1 MTIRQAAVRLQS
13 IIGSFGRSERGNIA
27 ILFAIAVVPVISF
40 VGAAIDYTRAN
51 SARSSMQ
58 AAMDSTS
65 LMLAKDLQDGTI
77 NTSQITQK
85 AEEYFKALFTNADAK
100 SVTVNATY
108 TAASGSGSKILIN
121 GAGKIDTSIM
131 RLVGIPD
138 INFNTSTTSAWGNN
152 RMRVA
157 MVLDNTGSMA
167 SDGKMPAMQTAAKSL
182 IDQLSAIAKNPGDMY
197 ISVVPFAKDVNF
209 GTSYANQTYMD
220 WSDWDAKAGGTC
232 SNTNYTTKQ
241 SCQDAGRT
249 WTAAQT
255 PDHSKWTGCVTDRAQ
270 DYDTKNT
277 IPTAA
282 NASTRVVPEEY
293 VSGSTKYC
301 KTGSSSYLQ
310 PIVPLSYDWSTLKT
324 SITNMQPTGN
334 TNQGIGLAWGWLTLG
349 TGAPFSAPA
358 KDTANYTYK
367 EAIVLLS
374 DGLNTQL
381 RWYSSASQIDARQ
394 KILCDNAKAS
404 NITIYTVQ
412 VNTGGDPTSTV
423 LQYCAS
429 GADKFFEVKQ
439 ANQTLSVFNSIG
451 QSLAKLRI
459 AK

>member
-108 TAASGSGSKILIN
+108 TAASGNGSKILIN

-249 WTAAQT
+249 WT
-255 PDHSKWTGCVTDRAQ
+255 
-270 DYDTKNT
+270 
-277 IPTAA
+277 
-282 NASTRVVPEEY
+282 
-293 VSGSTKYC
+293 
-301 KTGSSSYLQ
+301 
-310 PIVPLSYDWSTLKT
+310 
-324 SITNMQPTGN
+324 
-334 TNQGIGLAWGWLTLG
+334 
-349 TGAPFSAPA
+349 PA
-358 KDTANYTYK
+358 
-367 EAIVLLS
+367 
-374 DGLNTQL
+374 
-381 RWYSSASQIDARQ
+381 DA
-394 KILCDNAKAS
+394 
-404 NITIYTVQ
+404 
-412 VNTGGDPTSTV
+412 
-423 LQYCAS
+423 
-429 GADKFFEVKQ
+429 
-439 ANQTLSVFNSIG
+439 
-451 QSLAKLRI
+451 
-459 AK
+459 